1 VQSRR
6 APRSFFMGLDDQHTV
21 QGVTVDNLRF
31 NGKPANS
38 AAEANLTLGANV
50 SDVRF
55 GKAGPSGR

>member
-1 VQSRR
+1 
-6 APRSFFMGLDDQHTV
+6 MGLDDQPTV